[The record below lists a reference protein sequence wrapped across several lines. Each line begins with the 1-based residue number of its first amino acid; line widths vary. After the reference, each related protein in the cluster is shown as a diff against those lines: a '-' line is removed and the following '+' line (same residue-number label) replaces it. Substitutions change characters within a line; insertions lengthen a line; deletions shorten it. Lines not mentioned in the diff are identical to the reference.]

1 MWGAEAEEGHVQAQC
16 LFATKGTPTPP
27 LKLKNQLLQKS
38 HAWAKSGSAAPPT
51 NNPPRLGTAVS
62 EPRQDAGA
70 NGSKMLCYAAIL
82 PGI

>member
-1 MWGAEAEEGHVQAQC
+1 MWGAEAEAGHVRAQC

-51 NNPPRLGTAVS
+51 NNPARLGAAVP
-62 EPRQDAGA
+62 ERRQDDAGA
-70 NGSKMLCYAAIL
+70 NGS
-82 PGI
+82 